1 MGKEKILIDES
12 DIEERYK
19 KGLYEDYLKEKINN
33 LQQRIDKAIEY
44 IENKEV
50 IINTDKIR
58 IFDLFETEKQGYIDK
73 LSRILKGDNNDW
85 FNIITNTIFYSNH
98 NRTYQIL

>member
-73 LSRILKGDNNDW
+73 LSRILKGDNND
-85 FNIITNTIFYSNH
+85 
-98 NRTYQIL
+98 